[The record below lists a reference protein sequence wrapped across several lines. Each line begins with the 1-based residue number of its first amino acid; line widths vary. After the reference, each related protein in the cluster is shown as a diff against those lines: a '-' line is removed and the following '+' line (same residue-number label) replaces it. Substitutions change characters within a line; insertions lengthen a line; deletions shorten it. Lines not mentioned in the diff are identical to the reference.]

1 MANRPGL
8 YVRTSGTTGL
18 ARASARFGTEGYAL
32 FIGELTRAG
41 ERVKQG
47 VQGRYLTVNT
57 RPDTRGAGGIT
68 LMPGLRGAEI
78 GQSIRP
84 SEDLSRR
91 RPNYGPRMMLKAFI
105 PALKAERGYVVEQA
119 KAALE
124 TAKALYW
131 RS

>member
-1 MANRPGL
+1 MARPGL
-8 YVRTSGTTGL
+8 YVQTRGTVGL
-18 ARASARFGTEGYAL
+18 ARAAAKFTTEGYAL
-32 FIGELTRAG
+32 FLGELTKAG

-47 VQGRYLTVNT
+47 VQERYLTVNQQ
-57 RPDTRGAGGIT
+57 PDVRGAGGIT
-68 LMPGLRGAEI
+68 LRTGLRGAEV
-78 GQSIRP
+78 GQSIRK
-84 SEDLSRR
+84 SEDASLR

-105 PALKAERGYVVEQA
+105 PALKAERTYVVVQA